1 MKYKIEYEDSERN
14 KRSRYYN
21 AKDPMTAEEM
31 FKATVDHSFGDKDV
45 TILGLYELSKRW
57 AKKSMG
63 ATHEKE

>member
-31 FKATVDHSFGDKDV
+31 FKATVDHSIGDKDI
-45 TILGLYELSKRW
+45 TILGVNELSKRW
-57 AKKSMG
+57 EKKSKG
-63 ATHEKE
+63 SDT